1 MVGSIRPGARSQ
13 TMRPRAQA
21 LVHRK
26 SLIGFR
32 AACEQMWGP
41 MGYEA
46 VRAALPA
53 DVSDRTAGMRPLPD
67 WIPLGDLIAWHEVL
81 WNGPARR
88 DEKTMTQHIHAT
100 VDQGFGRVKRVLLS
114 MSTPHSLAPR
124 VAALWRDEY
133 STGRLEATSIEE
145 RSVQLVLSDHPYV
158 DLPLMRYVIAE
169 VFRYVVSMTGVEGV
183 TASSAVREA
192 SLVVVLRWD

>member
-1 MVGSIRPGARSQ
+1 MMSMAGSVVPTAVPALGS
-13 TMRPRAQA
+13 

-32 AACEQMWGP
+32 AACEQMWGAA
-41 MGYEA
+41 GYA
-46 VRAALPA
+46 RICSDLPA
-53 DVSDRTAGMRPLPD
+53 DVSERTAGLRPLPE
-67 WIPLGDLIAWHEVL
+67 WIALEDLIAWHVAV

-88 DEKTMTQHIHAT
+88 DEKIMTEHIHAT

-133 STGRLEATSIEE
+133 STGRLVASSLED
-145 RSVQLVLSDHPYV
+145 RSVQLTLSDHPYV
-158 DLPLMRYVIAE
+158 EIPLMRYVIAE
-169 VFRYVVSMTGVEGV
+169 VFLYVVGMTRVENV
-183 TASSAVREA
+183 RASHAVRDS
-192 SLVVVLRWD
+192 SLTVVLRWV